1 MPMTSL
7 PRTATGTSRSVV
19 KLPVGDAQAA
29 YWNDEVF
36 CKECRTPLV
45 PADEVIHNLGLVQY
59 TSGKKGT
66 GWYQYDIVAIHDA
79 QKSNG

>member
-7 PRTATGTSRSVV
+7 PKTATGTGRAVV
-19 KLPVGDAQAA
+19 RLAMGEAQAV

-45 PADEVIHNLGLVQY
+45 PANKGIHNLGVIQY

-66 GWYQYDIVAIHDA
+66 LWYR
-79 QKSNG
+79 NGDSCELLVNL